1 MPNRD
6 AAVSAAAGT
15 ISGALAGAPGGP
27 VGIAIGALVGLG
39 SSLIGSLF
47 GDRGDAAEN
56 NDPTR
61 LIRAS
66 IADGRWI
73 IGEVKAPGVLLDN
86 YETDIPEGAKDLQ
99 RDGRVITGATTSA
112 GIVTHLVVGIGE
124 GNLARMDRLWVD
136 DIEVPLVRGL
146 GWLLALR
153 PGRIR

>member
-56 NDPTR
+56 NEPTR

-73 IGEVKAPGVLLDN
+73 IGTV
-86 YETDIPEGAKDLQ
+86 Q
-99 RDGRVITGATTSA
+99 SA
-112 GIVTHLVVGIGE
+112 G
-124 GNLARMDRLWVD
+124 
-136 DIEVPLVRGL
+136 
-146 GWLLALR
+146 R
-153 PGRIR
+153 PA